1 MNMEIQRL
9 FDLPRYQL
17 ENYPQERCIVT
28 GVGRDAM
35 VHSTQELINAAEKIS
50 IGLTR
55 AGIRTGDMVAI
66 SSGNRS
72 EWCIL
77 DQAVLQLGA
86 VLVPVYPTCCD
97 EDFAFILEHSGA
109 KLCFT
114 GGITITEKAQRAI
127 QLCQKPIKQFSFD
140 QQEELPNWQTLSVD
154 GTAEETATLAEQM
167 KAVKGSDLAT
177 LIYTSGTTGKPK
189 GVMLTHDN
197 ILSNV
202 IYSEPRLPVDQHAA
216 AISFLPLSHSFERM
230 IMYLYLRTGVSIN
243 FKEDLEN
250 IGDAIRE
257 IKPTVFTAVPRLLEK
272 IFDKIML
279 KGAELTGFKHKLFHW
294 AVDLGLNYEVGG
306 KGPFYNAKLALANK
320 LIFSKWRE
328 ALGGRVEVIAS
339 GSAALQPRLA
349 RIFNAARIP
358 IMEGYGLTETS
369 PVVTVNCVE
378 NNGLRFGTVGRPIDR
393 CEVRIAED
401 GEILVKGPN
410 VMQGYYKAPEK
421 TKEVIDADGWFHTG
435 DIGEVDSDGFLKITD
450 RKKEIF
456 KTSGGKYIA
465 PQLIENR
472 LKESPFIEQVLVLG
486 ENRKFASALIVPNF
500 EYIKEFCKQ
509 EGITYS
515 GKELIINHPLIRKK
529 IQEDIDTCNATLG
542 NWETIKRFVVLDR
555 EWSIERSEL
564 TPTMKL
570 RRKTIIAN
578 AAEHVSRIYG
588 ES

>member
-1 MNMEIQRL
+1 MEIQRL
-9 FDLPRYQL
+9 FDLTRYQL
-17 ENYPQERCIVT
+17 EHHPQDRCIVT
-28 GVGRDAM
+28 GVGKDAL
-35 VHSTQELINAAEKIS
+35 VHSTQELVNEAEKLS
-50 IGLTR
+50 IGLMR
-55 AGIRTGDMVAI
+55 EGIGPGDMVAI

-72 EWCIL
+72 EWCLI

-86 VLVPVYPTCCD
+86 VLVPIYPTCCD
-97 EDFAFILEHSGA
+97 EDFAYVLEHSGA

-114 GGITITEKAQRAI
+114 GDKAITQKAQRA
-127 QLCQKPIKQFSFD
+127 LKTCAKPIKHFAFD
-140 QQEELPNWQTLSVD
+140 PFEGAFNWQELSIE
-154 GTAEETATLAEQM
+154 GSAEEKAKLADHM
-167 KAVKGSDLAT
+167 DAVKGSDLAT

-202 IYSEPRLPVDQHAA
+202 LCSEPRLPVDKNAV

-230 IMYLYLRTGVSIN
+230 IMYLYLRTGVTIN
-243 FKEDLEN
+243 FKEDLEG

-257 IKPTVFTAVPRLLEK
+257 IKPTMFTAVPRLLEK
-272 IFDKIML
+272 IFDRIML
-279 KGAELTGFKHKLFHW
+279 KGTELSGLKRKLFFW
-294 AVDLGLNYEVGG
+294 AVDLGLRYEVTG
-306 KGPFYNAKLALANK
+306 KGPFYAIQLALANK

-369 PVVTVNCVE
+369 PVVSVNHQKK
-378 NNGLRFGTVGRPIDR
+378 NGLRFGTVGRTIDR
-393 CEVRIAED
+393 CEVQIAED

-410 VMQGYYKAPEK
+410 VMQGYYKEEQK
-421 TKEVIDADGWFHTG
+421 TKEVIDPDGWFHTG
-435 DIGEVDSDGFLKITD
+435 DIGEVDQDGFLKITD

-465 PQLIENR
+465 PQLIENK

-500 EYIKEFCKQ
+500 EYVKEYCKS
-509 EGITYS
+509 EGIAYPEQGS
-515 GKELIINHPLIRKK
+515 VGDHAAIRQK
-529 IQEDIDTCNATLG
+529 IQEDIDACNATLG
-542 NWETIKRFVVLDR
+542 NWETIKRFAVLDR
-555 EWSIERSEL
+555 EWSIEKSEL

-570 RRKTIIAN
+570 RRKHIITN
-578 AAEHVSRIYG
+578 ASEHIDRMYSG
-588 ES
+588 T